1 MFILY
6 FRLAAQIKLPV
17 LNYRIINLIQ
27 HHENISIN
35 NINVFDRKTT
45 STKI

>member
-17 LNYRIINLIQ
+17 LKSRNINFIQ
-27 HHENISIN
+27 HDEKISIH